1 MILGEALFVITHPI
15 KSARAGARQFL
26 VSLDM
31 NLASPPMDR
40 LLKIF
45 LI

>member
-15 KSARAGARQFL
+15 KSTRVGARQFI
-26 VSLDM
+26 VGLDI
-31 NLASPPMDR
+31 NLASPPMVR
-40 LLKIF
+40 LLRNF